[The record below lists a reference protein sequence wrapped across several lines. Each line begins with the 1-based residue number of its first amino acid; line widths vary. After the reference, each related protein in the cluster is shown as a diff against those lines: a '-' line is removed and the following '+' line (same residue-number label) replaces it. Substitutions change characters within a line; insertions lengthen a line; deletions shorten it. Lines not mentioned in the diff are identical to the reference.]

1 MAGHFRVLF
10 RVFRGDRSALLTLWT
25 SMRQMGVDS
34 VAKAKLTARPA
45 MDFRLVFGPNRSH

>member
-1 MAGHFRVLF
+1 
-10 RVFRGDRSALLTLWT
+10 
-25 SMRQMGVDS
+25 MRQMGVDS